1 MTPEKRERRDHAVV
15 LGAGIAGLLAA
26 RVLSESYASVTVVER
41 DELSAN
47 ATPRNGVRQGQHIH
61 MFMSSGTEA
70 LEQLFP
76 GILGELRAGG
86 ATVCDEGDL
95 SRIRMLIGS
104 REMFNRS
111 GKFNDRGTFKLYLAT
126 RPFLESHVRQ
136 HVQLIDNVKF
146 LDGHDVIEPMTE
158 EFRVTGVRVARR
170 STGLVTTLIAD
181 LVVDATGRTP
191 RTQTF
196 LDRLGCKRPA
206 EVRMASPVTYAS
218 QLLHVSDDVDLDK
231 LTFMNP
237 APGHPHG
244 GAIARCENGAVMMTL
259 GRFNLDEPPTTFTE
273 MISFAEQFV
282 PSEVMDTIRLAVPIG
297 DVHTYRYRE
306 AVWRRYDQIRQFP
319 QGLLV
324 IGDAI
329 CSLDPI
335 KGQGMTMAL
344 VEALTL
350 RDSLVGGDAEL
361 ARRYFDAVGRR
372 IGAVW
377 QQNKIAAPLFTTIP
391 ANASA
396 AQRIAWRLAAWWT
409 GKMMIAAR
417 EDIRITETILRVSH
431 LHDSPSLMRRPA
443 FMLRVLRHSWRRHD
457 TPAQTPRRQ
466 LAVSGALS

>member
-1 MTPEKRERRDHAVV
+1 MTPETREHRDHAVV
-15 LGAGIAGLLAA
+15 LGAGMAGLLAA

-41 DELSAN
+41 DELGAD
-47 ATPRNGVRQGQHIH
+47 ATARTGVRQGQHIH

-76 GILGELRAGG
+76 GILAELRADG

-95 SRIRMLIGS
+95 SRVRMLIGPH
-104 REMFNRS
+104 EMFNRS
-111 GKFNDRGTFKLYLAT
+111 EKFSDPGTFKLYLTT

-136 HVQLIDNVKF
+136 NVRLIDNVRF

-158 EFRVTGVRVARR
+158 EHRVTGVRVARR

-196 LDRLGCKRPA
+196 LDRLGCERPA
-206 EVRMASPVTYAS
+206 EVRMTSPVTYAS
-218 QLLHVSDDVDLDK
+218 QLLHLPDDVNLDK
-231 LTFMNP
+231 LTFFNP
-237 APGHPHG
+237 APEHPHG
-244 GAIARCENGAVMMTL
+244 GAIARCENGTVMMTL
-259 GRFNLDEPPTTFTE
+259 GKFNQDEPPTTFAE

-282 PSEVMDTIRLAVPIG
+282 PTELLDTVRSAVPIG

-306 AVWRRYDQIRQFP
+306 AVWRRYDQIQQFP
-319 QGLLV
+319 EGLLV

-344 VEALTL
+344 VEAVTL
-350 RDSLVGGDAEL
+350 RDCLIAGDAEL
-361 ARRYFDAVGRR
+361 ARRYFGAVGRR
-372 IGAVW
+372 INAVW
-377 QQNKIAAPLFTTIP
+377 QQNKMAAPLFTGTP
-391 ANASA
+391 ANASVT
-396 AQRIAWRLAAWWT
+396 QRIAWRLLAWWALT
-409 GKMMIAAR
+409 MMSAAR

-443 FMLRVLRHSWRRHD
+443 FLLRVLRHGRRRHD
-457 TPAQTPRRQ
+457 VPVHVPQRQ
-466 LAVSGALS
+466 FAVSGT